1 MSKVCN
7 LCGKGGNSAVRRY
20 AGVRATK
27 FNPTTKR
34 WQKPNT
40 QKTSFGSMTLRV
52 CSTCRRTISKP
63 PTARDARRIQAKFDA
78 TETFTRES

>member
-40 QKTSFGSMTLRV
+40 QKLGFGGLTLRV
-52 CSTCRRTISKP
+52 CSTCRRTMSKP
-63 PTARDARRIQAKFDA
+63 PTARDTRRMQAKFDA
-78 TETFTRES
+78 AKTPAQES